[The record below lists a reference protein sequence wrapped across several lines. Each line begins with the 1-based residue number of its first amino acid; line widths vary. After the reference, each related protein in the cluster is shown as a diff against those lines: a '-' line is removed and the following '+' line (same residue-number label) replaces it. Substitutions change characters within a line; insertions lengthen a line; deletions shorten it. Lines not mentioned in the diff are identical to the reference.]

1 MLAEIPRLWPW
12 LLACFGIGAAAGALT
27 RRPPENGVLAR
38 WLIWSALAFGVGVL
52 LVRLGALEAAAT
64 VVEGALAAYAAF
76 IIGAAL
82 GALAQHRSI
91 WAHEGWA
98 VGLIAA
104 SLLWVGAA
112 VINPSDGQERRRYA
126 APAES
131 AAPAVAPATAR
142 RADETPAPDPA
153 PSPAPIEASI
163 EAKASSVPATP
174 APALTRMTIVNCQS
188 ALEEVSRQSELAF
201 PRGSARLTSSAALA
215 LNRATEIIRRCP
227 EGATIEIRGHV
238 YGSGARA
245 HNEALARRR
254 VEATIGYLERQDL
267 GRRRLVA
274 SGGEPEQAEKRAI
287 VFTVR

>member
-1 MLAEIPRLWPW
+1 VLAEIPRLWPW

-38 WLIWSALAFGVGVL
+38 WLIWTALAFGVGVL

-142 RADETPAPDPA
+142 RADETPAL
-153 PSPAPIEASI
+153 SPAPIEASI
-163 EAKASSVPATP
+163 EAKASSAPATP

-215 LNRATEIIRRCP
+215 LDRATEIIRRCP